1 VGLSPA
7 RIFVSTNNTIYVSAA
22 LLNQV
27 VALSEA
33 SDTVIQNISV
43 GLNYPYGL
51 FVTNNGDVYV
61 DNGYVNGRVDKWA
74 WNATSSVTAMNV
86 TSRCQSLFIDI
97 NDTIYC
103 SNDLEHKVVK
113 LSLNSG
119 SNTAIIAAGN
129 GTAGSTSTMLYVP
142 NGLFVDLQFNLYV
155 ADYSNSRIQFFE
167 LNQLNGSTLAGN
179 GASGT
184 VALNGPSDV
193 VLDAD
198 GYLFIADRNNY
209 RIIGSGPNG
218 FRCVAGCTGTSGSA
232 SNQLY
237 HPYSLS
243 FDSYGNLFV
252 DDQSNNR
259 IQKFILAANACG
271 KFLSFVSNKLI
282 HQNYLKAQCFSLN
295 RFLLNSPLILHSYRT
310 KKNVQKSIVLGY
322 WKLNNYHLKVG

>member
-1 VGLSPA
+1 MILIPEVIVINFLFVVGLSYNQLKFSPCA
-7 RIFVSTNNTIYVSAA
+7 TWNPDAITFENIATMGSQPYKIFVNTNNTLYVTAQNPS
-22 LLNQV
+22 QV
-27 VALSEA
+27 LAWSEGIN
-33 SDTVIQNISV
+33 TVTRNISV
-43 GLNYPYGL
+43 GSNGPYGL
-51 FVTNNGDVYV
+51 FVASNGDIYV
-61 DNGYVNGRVDKWA
+61 DNGAVNHRVDRWA
-74 WNATSSVTAMNV
+74 WNATRSVTVMNV
-86 TSRCQSLFIDI
+86 TGRCQSLFIDI
-97 NDTIYC
+97 SDTIYC
-103 SNDLEHKVVK
+103 SNDGAHKVIK

-129 GTAGSTSTMLYVP
+129 GTAGSASNMLYYP
-142 NGLFVDLQFNLYV
+142 NGIYVDLQFNLYV

-243 FDSYGNLFV
+243 FDSYGNLYIV
-252 DDQSNNR
+252 DIGNSR
-259 IQKFILAANACG
+259 IQKFMLATNSCG
-271 KFLSFVSNKLI
+271 K
-282 HQNYLKAQCFSLN
+282 
-295 RFLLNSPLILHSYRT
+295 YR
-310 KKNVQKSIVLGY
+310 LFHY
-322 WKLNNYHLKVG
+322 D